1 MPTLSK
7 YIKDIQKF
15 AEANPELLSK
25 HVGYVT
31 DDEGN
36 SFSINIYPPTITWYN
51 KEDDERLSNEDYET
65 YKEDDRS
72 SVKGFK
78 KYVVIN

>member
-1 MPTLSK
+1 MTTLNKFIADLQK
-7 YIKDIQKF
+7 Y
-15 AEANPELLSK
+15 AETNPELLNK
-25 HVGYVT
+25 QVGYIT

-36 SFSINIYPPTITWYN
+36 GFSTNVYSPTITWYN
-51 KEDDERLSNEDYET
+51 KENDERLSDEDYET
-65 YKEDDRS
+65 YKADDRS

>member
-1 MPTLSK
+1 MTTLSK
-7 YIKDIQKF
+7 FIKDLEVF
-15 AEANPELLSK
+15 AKNNPEMLNK
-25 HVGYVT
+25 QVGYIT

-36 SFSINIYPPTITWYN
+36 GFSTNVYSPNITWYN
-51 KEDDERLSNEDYET
+51 KEDDERLSDEDYET

>member
-1 MPTLSK
+1 MTTLSK
-7 YIKDIQKF
+7 FIKDLQKY
-15 AEANPELLSK
+15 AEDNPELLNK
-25 HVGYVT
+25 QVGYIT

-36 SFSINIYPPTITWYN
+36 GFSTSVYPPTTTWYN
-51 KEDDERLSNEDYET
+51 KEDCDRLSDEDYET
-65 YKEDDRS
+65 YKADDRT

>member
-1 MPTLSK
+1 MTTLSK
-7 YIKDIQKF
+7 FIKDLQKY
-15 AEANPELLSK
+15 ADDNPDLLNK
-25 HVGYVT
+25 QVGYIT

-36 SFSINIYPPTITWYN
+36 GFSTNIYPPTITWYN
-51 KEDDERLSNEDYET
+51 KEDDERLSDEDYET
-65 YKEDDRS
+65 YKADDRS

>member
-1 MPTLSK
+1 MTTLSK
-7 YIKDIQKF
+7 FIKDLQKY
-15 AEANPELLSK
+15 AEDNPDLLNK
-25 HVGYVT
+25 QVGYIT

-36 SFSINIYPPTITWYN
+36 GFSINVYSPTITWYN
-51 KEDDERLSNEDYET
+51 KEDDERLSDEDYET
-65 YKEDDRS
+65 YKADDRS